1 MRITVITVLT
11 FLIASCGQQPKTSVT
26 DNVGAT
32 LAVAPLAVAQS
43 DAPVP
48 HPINE
53 KEFCQLIQEI
63 IYKMPAAFMP
73 DYLKTEEQRRK
84 TISDLGED
92 NAQSVFSLFQ
102 HHDGGYDQWTIAGYL
117 TDDNRNVLLI
127 VQYGSGLDGFQLKSD
142 RTLNYSIETEEFTEM
157 ERPIKLPA
165 VDEIILESVF
175 GTDRLFQ
182 RAKTHF
188 GNKMEFNYGN
198 FYKEGFTVIPNYFY
212 FWDNNSD
219 FDYYGAPYMLAWY
232 KWDGKQ
238 FYKYKILNYDDFGN
252 EYLTES
258 GESRDEYTGS
268 PQTPAD
274 ILKILKGVLTDET
287 AHIDAEKNHN
297 IFLKDYLKE
306 KNATETEMRFAI
318 VDLDGDGIPEAVI
331 EHLPGEVRVLRYE
344 TGKVYGFT
352 FGFRGMNGIK
362 KDGSFA
368 WSNSAFNS
376 GIGRQTFYETNT
388 GWIKIAEESSEPD
401 AEENYHVYYSR
412 VTKQQYEAFQAVH
425 NAKEDVVW
433 TPFTADNINSLK
445 EWDELQFYYAG
456 IPDRMFPVPMLQGVI
471 IPYKGFSPPEEGWIK
486 TTYSYEDTGFT
497 ESYKQQL
504 RGAGFVE
511 QEGAPEGM
519 ESLWRYDRSSDGA
532 SLFVELLHEEGR
544 FVISMYVNYLN
555 N

>member
-1 MRITVITVLT
+1 
-11 FLIASCGQQPKTSVT
+11 
-26 DNVGAT
+26 
-32 LAVAPLAVAQS
+32 
-43 DAPVP
+43 
-48 HPINE
+48 
-53 KEFCQLIQEI
+53 
-63 IYKMPAAFMP
+63 
-73 DYLKTEEQRRK
+73 
-84 TISDLGED
+84 
-92 NAQSVFSLFQ
+92 
-102 HHDGGYDQWTIAGYL
+102 
-117 TDDNRNVLLI
+117 
-127 VQYGSGLDGFQLKSD
+127 
-142 RTLNYSIETEEFTEM
+142 
-157 ERPIKLPA
+157 
-165 VDEIILESVF
+165 
-175 GTDRLFQ
+175 
-182 RAKTHF
+182 
-188 GNKMEFNYGN
+188 
-198 FYKEGFTVIPNYFY
+198 
-212 FWDNNSD
+212 
-219 FDYYGAPYMLAWY
+219 
-232 KWDGKQ
+232 
-238 FYKYKILNYDDFGN
+238 
-252 EYLTES
+252 
-258 GESRDEYTGS
+258 
-268 PQTPAD
+268 
-274 ILKILKGVLTDET
+274 
-287 AHIDAEKNHN
+287 
-297 IFLKDYLKE
+297 
-306 KNATETEMRFAI
+306 
-318 VDLDGDGIPEAVI
+318 
-331 EHLPGEVRVLRYE
+331 
-344 TGKVYGFT
+344 
-352 FGFRGMNGIK
+352 MNGIK

-388 GWIKIAEESSEPD
+388 GWIKMAEESSEPD
-401 AEENYHVYYSR
+401 AEESYHVYYSR